1 MAITPPPQMV
11 TVKKWM
17 ETTDSFRLIFNQ
29 IQSPF
34 NLKAA
39 FIPYD
44 SEETTAFEVAWIEL
58 VKDTF
63 ENLYET
69 MKLVPLYDFAD
80 STKNATAVI
89 KMMNE
94 IRLRS
99 ISLLHKYSLLAET
112 LPPISEA
119 LNEEDMKAY
128 LEFIVSNYKVHTEN
142 EYESWLGEVENE
154 TDGSI
159 THSRDYLATHNVS
172 NDSTVNNYMAND
184 QTSEPKWVSKT
195 ETDANLTT
203 TNTENN
209 ESDDEITTYDE
220 YKVTTRQKYN
230 ENDTSNLS
238 GKKFKQNKVG
248 FYNSGSMSKILTD
261 IRQYADFNI
270 LEQYVKDVTAHITA
284 YYA

>member
-1 MAITPPPQMV
+1 MIITPPPQMV

-39 FIPYD
+39 FIPYN
-44 SEETTAFEVAWIEL
+44 SEETTAFDVAWIEL

-80 STKNATAVI
+80 STKNATAVV
-89 KMMNE
+89 KMMSE

-119 LNEEDMKAY
+119 LNEEEMAAY

-142 EYESWLGEVENE
+142 EYDSWLGKVENE
-154 TDGSI
+154 TEGSI
-159 THSRDYLATHNVS
+159 THSRDYLSTHNVS

-184 QTSEPKWVSKT
+184 QTSEPKWVGKT

-209 ESDDEITTYDE
+209 ESDDETTTYDG
-220 YKVTTRQKYN
+220 YKITTKQLYN
-230 ENDTSNLS
+230 PNDKSNLS
-238 GKKFKQNKVG
+238 GKKFNQDKIG

>member
-1 MAITPPPQMV
+1 MTITPPPQMV
-11 TVKKWM
+11 TVRKWM
-17 ETTDSFRLIFNQ
+17 ETTDSFRLIFSQ

-44 SEETTAFEVAWIEL
+44 SEETTAFEIAWIEL

-69 MKLVPLYDFAD
+69 MKLVPLYDFVD
-80 STKNATAVI
+80 PTKNATAVV
-89 KMMNE
+89 KMMDE

-112 LPPISEA
+112 LPPISGA
-119 LNEEDMKAY
+119 LNKKDMKAY
-128 LEFIVSNYKVHTEN
+128 LEFIISNYKVHTEN
-142 EYESWLGEVENE
+142 EYDSWLGEIENK
-154 TDGSI
+154 TTGSI
-159 THSRDYLATHNVS
+159 NHSRDYLATHNVS
-172 NDSTVNNYMAND
+172 NDSTVNNFMAND
-184 QTSEPKWVSKT
+184 QTSEPKWVGKT
-195 ETDANLTT
+195 VTDANLTT

-209 ESDDEITTYDE
+209 ESDDESTTYKD
-220 YKVTTRQKYN
+220 YKVTTTQKYN
-230 ENDTSNLS
+230 KDNTSNLS
-238 GKKFKQNKVG
+238 GKKFKQDKVG

-270 LEQYVKDVTAHITA
+270 LEQYVKDVTSHITA

>member
-1 MAITPPPQMV
+1 MTITPPPQMV
-11 TVKKWM
+11 TVRKWM
-17 ETTDSFRLIFNQ
+17 ETTDSFRLIFSQ

-44 SEETTAFEVAWIEL
+44 SEETTAFEIAWIEL

-80 STKNATAVI
+80 PTKNATAVV
-89 KMMNE
+89 KMMDE

-112 LPPISEA
+112 LPPVSEA
-119 LNEEDMKAY
+119 LNKEDMKKY
-128 LEFIVSNYKVHTEN
+128 LEFIISNYKVHTEN
-142 EYESWLGEVENE
+142 NYDSWLGQIENE
-154 TDGSI
+154 TSGSI
-159 THSRDYLATHNVS
+159 THSRDYLSTHNVS
-172 NDSTVNNYMAND
+172 NDSTVNNFMAND
-184 QTSEPKWVSKT
+184 QTSEPKWVGKT

-209 ESDDEITTYDE
+209 ESDDETTTYSG
-220 YKVTTRQKYN
+220 YIVTTRQKYN
-230 ENDTSNLS
+230 KDDESNLS
-238 GKKFKQNKVG
+238 GKKFKQDKVG

-270 LEQYVKDVTAHITA
+270 LEQYVKDVTSHITA

>member
-1 MAITPPPQMV
+1 MTIIPPPQMV
-11 TVKKWM
+11 TVRKWM
-17 ETTDSFRLIFNQ
+17 ETTDSFRLIFSQ
-29 IQSPF
+29 MQSPF

-44 SEETTAFEVAWIEL
+44 SEETTAFEIAWIEL

-80 STKNATAVI
+80 PTKNATAVV
-89 KMMNE
+89 KMMDE

-112 LPPISEA
+112 LPPVSET
-119 LNEEDMKAY
+119 LNKKDMKKY
-128 LEFIVSNYKVHTEN
+128 LEFIISNYKVHTEN
-142 EYESWLGEVENE
+142 NYDSWLGEIENE
-154 TDGSI
+154 TNGSI
-159 THSRDYLATHNVS
+159 KRSRDYRSTHNVS
-172 NDSTVNNYMAND
+172 NDSTVNNFMAND
-184 QTSEPKWVSKT
+184 QTSEPKWVGKT
-195 ETDANLTT
+195 VTDADLTT

-209 ESDDEITTYDE
+209 ESDDDTTTYDN
-220 YKVTTRQKYN
+220 YKVTTTQKYN
-230 ENDTSNLS
+230 KDDESNLS
-238 GKKFKQNKVG
+238 GKKFKQDKVG

-270 LEQYVKDVTAHITA
+270 LEQYVKDVTSHITA

>member
-1 MAITPPPQMV
+1 MTIIPPPQMV
-11 TVKKWM
+11 TVRKWM
-17 ETTDSFRLIFNQ
+17 ETTDSFRLIFSQ

-44 SEETTAFEVAWIEL
+44 SEETTAFEIAWIEL

-80 STKNATAVI
+80 PTKNATAVV
-89 KMMNE
+89 KMMDE

-112 LPPISEA
+112 LPPISNS
-119 LNEEDMKAY
+119 LNKENMKKY
-128 LEFIVSNYKVHTEN
+128 LEFIISNYKVHTEN
-142 EYESWLGEVENE
+142 SYDSWLGQIENE
-154 TDGSI
+154 TSGSI
-159 THSRDYLATHNVS
+159 THSRDYLSTHNVS
-172 NDSTVNNYMAND
+172 TDSTVDNYLAND
-184 QTSEPKWVSKT
+184 ETSVPKHVSQTV
-195 ETDANLTT
+195 TDSNLNT

-209 ESDDEITTYDE
+209 ESDDETTTYSG
-220 YKVTTRQKYN
+220 YTVTTRQKYN
-230 ENDTSNLS
+230 KEDESNLS
-238 GKKFKQNKVG
+238 GKKFKQDKIG

-270 LEQYVKDVTAHITA
+270 LEQYVKDVTSHITA

>member
-1 MAITPPPQMV
+1 MTITPPPQMV
-11 TVKKWM
+11 TVRKWM
-17 ETTDSFRLIFNQ
+17 ETTDSFRLIFSQ

-44 SEETTAFEVAWIEL
+44 SEETTAFEIAWIEL

-80 STKNATAVI
+80 PTKNATAVV
-89 KMMNE
+89 KMMDE

-112 LPPISEA
+112 LPPISNS
-119 LNEEDMKAY
+119 LNKETMKDY
-128 LEFIVSNYKVHTEN
+128 LEFIISNYKVHTEN
-142 EYESWLGEVENE
+142 NYDSWLGQIENE
-154 TDGSI
+154 TSGSI
-159 THSRDYLATHNVS
+159 THSRDYLSTHNVS
-172 NDSTVNNYMAND
+172 TDSTVDNYLAND
-184 QTSEPKWVSKT
+184 ETSVPKHVSQTV
-195 ETDANLTT
+195 TDSNLNT

-209 ESDDEITTYDE
+209 ESDDETTTYSG

-230 ENDTSNLS
+230 KDDESNLS
-238 GKKFKQNKVG
+238 GKKFKQDKVG

-270 LEQYVKDVTAHITA
+270 LEQYVKDVTSHITA

>member
-1 MAITPPPQMV
+1 MTITPPPQMV
-11 TVKKWM
+11 TVRKWM
-17 ETTDSFRLIFNQ
+17 ETTDSFKLIFSQ
-29 IQSPF
+29 MQSPF

-44 SEETTAFEVAWIEL
+44 SEETTAFEIAWIEL

-80 STKNATAVI
+80 PAKNATAVV
-89 KMMNE
+89 KMMDE

-112 LPPISEA
+112 LPPVSET
-119 LNEEDMKAY
+119 LNNEDMKKY
-128 LEFIVSNYKVHTEN
+128 LEFIISNYKVHTDN
-142 EYESWLGEVENE
+142 NYDSWLGEIENE
-154 TDGSI
+154 TSGSI
-159 THSRDYLATHNVS
+159 THSRDYRSTHNVS

-184 QTSEPKWVSKT
+184 QTSEPKWVGKT
-195 ETDANLTT
+195 VTDADLTT

-209 ESDDEITTYDE
+209 ESDDDTTTYDK

-230 ENDTSNLS
+230 KDDESNLS
-238 GKKFKQNKVG
+238 GKKFKQDKVG

-270 LEQYVKDVTAHITA
+270 LEQYVKDVTSHITA

>member
-1 MAITPPPQMV
+1 MTITLPPQMV

-29 IQSPF
+29 IVSPF

-44 SEETTAFEVAWIEL
+44 SEQTTAFDVAWIEL

-69 MKLVPLYDFAD
+69 IKLVPLYDFAD

-89 KMMNE
+89 KMMDE

-142 EYESWLGEVENE
+142 EYDSWLGEVENE
-154 TDGSI
+154 TTGSV
-159 THSRDYLATHNVS
+159 THSRDYLSTHNVS
-172 NDSTVNNYMAND
+172 TDSTVDNYLAND
-184 QTSEPKWVSKT
+184 ETSQPKLVSQTV
-195 ETDANLTT
+195 TDSNLNT

-209 ESDDEITTYDE
+209 ESDDETTSYNN
-220 YKVTTRQKYN
+220 YKITTRQIYD
-230 ENDTSNLS
+230 EDDTSKLS
-238 GKKFKQNKVG
+238 GKKFKQDKVG

-270 LEQYVKDVTAHITA
+270 LEQYVKDVTSHITA

>member
-1 MAITPPPQMV
+1 MTITPPPQMV
-11 TVKKWM
+11 TVRKWM

-39 FIPYD
+39 FIPYN
-44 SEETTAFEVAWIEL
+44 SEETTAFDVAWIEL

-80 STKNATAVI
+80 STKNATAVV
-89 KMMNE
+89 KMMSE

-112 LPPISEA
+112 LPPISES
-119 LNEEDMKAY
+119 LNKEDMKAY
-128 LEFIVSNYKVHTEN
+128 LEFIISNYKVHTEN
-142 EYESWLGEVENE
+142 EYGSWLGQIENE
-154 TDGSI
+154 TAGSI
-159 THSRDYLATHNVS
+159 AHSRNYLSTHNVS
-172 NDSTVNNYMAND
+172 NDSTVNNYIAND
-184 QTSEPKWVSKT
+184 QTSEPKWVGKT
-195 ETDANLTT
+195 VTDADLTT

-209 ESDDEITTYDE
+209 ESDDETTTYNN
-220 YKVTTRQKYN
+220 YKVTTKQKYN

-238 GKKFKQNKVG
+238 GKKFKQDKVG

-270 LEQYVKDVTAHITA
+270 LEQYVKDVTSHITA

>member
-1 MAITPPPQMV
+1 MIITPPPQMV
-11 TVKKWM
+11 TVRKWM
-17 ETTDSFRLIFNQ
+17 ETTDSFRLIFSR

-44 SEETTAFEVAWIEL
+44 SEETTAFEIAWIEL

-63 ENLYET
+63 ENLYEN

-80 STKNATAVI
+80 PTKNATAVV
-89 KMMNE
+89 KMMDE

-112 LPPISEA
+112 LPPVSEA
-119 LNEEDMKAY
+119 LNKEDMKEY
-128 LEFIVSNYKVHTEN
+128 LEFIISNYKVHTDN
-142 EYESWLGEVENE
+142 EYSSWLGEVVNE

-159 THSRDYLATHNVS
+159 THSRDYLSTHNVS

-184 QTSEPKWVSKT
+184 QTSEPKWVGKT

-209 ESDDEITTYDE
+209 ESDDETTTYDE
-220 YKVTTRQKYN
+220 YKVTTKQKYD
-230 ENDTSNLS
+230 ENDESNLS
-238 GKKFKQNKVG
+238 GKKFKQDKVG

-270 LEQYVKDVTAHITA
+270 LEQYVKDVTSHITA

>member
-1 MAITPPPQMV
+1 MTITPPPQMV
-11 TVKKWM
+11 TVRKWM
-17 ETTDSFRLIFNQ
+17 ETTDSFRLIFSQ

-44 SEETTAFEVAWIEL
+44 SEETTAFEIAWIEL

-80 STKNATAVI
+80 PTKNATAVV
-89 KMMNE
+89 KMMDE

-112 LPPISEA
+112 LPPISNS
-119 LNEEDMKAY
+119 LNKETMKAY
-128 LEFIVSNYKVHTEN
+128 LEFIISNYKVHTEN
-142 EYESWLGEVENE
+142 EYDSWLGEIENK
-154 TDGSI
+154 TTGSI
-159 THSRDYLATHNVS
+159 NHSRDYLATHNVS
-172 NDSTVNNYMAND
+172 NDSTVNNFMAND
-184 QTSEPKWVSKT
+184 QTSEPKWVGKT

-209 ESDDEITTYDE
+209 ESDDESTTYKD
-220 YKVTTRQKYN
+220 YKVTTTQKYN
-230 ENDTSNLS
+230 KDNTSNLS
-238 GKKFKQNKVG
+238 GKKFKQDKVG

-270 LEQYVKDVTAHITA
+270 LEQYVKDVTSHITA

>member
-1 MAITPPPQMV
+1 MTITPPPQMV
-11 TVKKWM
+11 TVRKWM
-17 ETTDSFRLIFNQ
+17 ETTDSFKLIFNQ
-29 IQSPF
+29 IRSPF

-39 FIPYD
+39 FIPYN
-44 SEETTAFEVAWIEL
+44 SEETTAFDVAWIEL

-69 MKLVPLYDFAD
+69 MKLVPLYDFVD

-119 LNEEDMKAY
+119 LNEEDMKKY
-128 LEFIVSNYKVHTEN
+128 LEFIISNYKVHTEN
-142 EYESWLGEVENE
+142 KYDSWLGRIENE
-154 TDGSI
+154 TTGSI
-159 THSRDYLATHNVS
+159 NHKRDYRSTHNVS
-172 NDSTVNNYMAND
+172 NDSTVNNFMAND
-184 QTSEPKWVSKT
+184 QTSEPKWVGKT
-195 ETDANLTT
+195 VTDADLTT

-209 ESDDEITTYDE
+209 ESDDDTTTYNN
-220 YKVTTRQKYN
+220 YKITTRQLYN
-230 ENDTSNLS
+230 PNDKSNLS
-238 GKKFKQNKVG
+238 GKNFNQDKVG

>member
-1 MAITPPPQMV
+1 MIITPPPQMV

-112 LPPISEA
+112 LPPISKA
-119 LNEEDMKAY
+119 LNDEDMKAY

-142 EYESWLGEVENE
+142 EYESWLGEIENE

-159 THSRDYLATHNVS
+159 THSRDYLTTHNVS
-172 NDSTVNNYMAND
+172 NNSTVNNYIAND
-184 QTSEPKWVSKT
+184 QTSEPKWVGKT
-195 ETDANLTT
+195 ETDANLNT

-209 ESDDEITTYDE
+209 ESDDETTTYDE
-220 YKVTTRQKYN
+220 YKVTTRQKYD
-230 ENDTSNLS
+230 ENNTSNLS
-238 GKKFKQNKVG
+238 GKKFKQDKIG

>member
-1 MAITPPPQMV
+1 MIITPPPQMV
-11 TVKKWM
+11 TVKQWM
-17 ETTDSFRLIFNQ
+17 ETTESFKLIFNQ

-44 SEETTAFEVAWIEL
+44 SEATTAFDVAWIEL

-69 MKLVPLYDFAD
+69 MKLVPLYDFED
-80 STKNATAVI
+80 QTKNATAVI

-119 LNEEDMKAY
+119 LNEEDMKEY
-128 LEFIVSNYKVHTEN
+128 LKFIISNYKVHTEN
-142 EYESWLGEVENE
+142 EYDSWLGKVENE

-159 THSRDYLATHNVS
+159 THKRDYRSTHKVS
-172 NDSTVNNYMAND
+172 NDSTVNNYVAND
-184 QTSEPKWVSKT
+184 QTSEPKWVGKT
-195 ETDANLTT
+195 VTDADLTT

-209 ESDDEITTYDE
+209 ESDDDTTTYNNYKITTN
-220 YKVTTRQKYN
+220 QLYN
-230 ENDTSNLS
+230 PNDKSNLS
-238 GKKFKQNKVG
+238 GKKFKQDKIG

>member
-1 MAITPPPQMV
+1 MTITPPPQMV
-11 TVKKWM
+11 TVRKWM

-39 FIPYD
+39 FIPYN
-44 SEETTAFEVAWIEL
+44 SEETTAFDVAWIEL

-80 STKNATAVI
+80 STKNATTVI

-128 LEFIVSNYKVHTEN
+128 LEFIISNYKVHTGN
-142 EYESWLGEVENE
+142 EYISWLGEIENE

-159 THSRDYLATHNVS
+159 THSRDYLSTHNVS

-184 QTSEPKWVSKT
+184 QTSEPKWVGKT

-209 ESDDEITTYDE
+209 ESDDETTTYDE

-230 ENDTSNLS
+230 KNDESNLS
-238 GKKFKQNKVG
+238 GKKFKQDKIG

>member
-1 MAITPPPQMV
+1 MTITPPPQMV
-11 TVKKWM
+11 TVRKWM
-17 ETTDSFRLIFNQ
+17 ETTDSFRLIFSQ
-29 IQSPF
+29 MQSPF

-44 SEETTAFEVAWIEL
+44 SEETTAFEIAWIEL

-69 MKLVPLYDFAD
+69 MKLVPLYDFVD
-80 STKNATAVI
+80 PTKNATAVV
-89 KMMNE
+89 KMMDE

-112 LPPISEA
+112 LPPVSEA
-119 LNEEDMKAY
+119 LNKEDMKKY
-128 LEFIVSNYKVHTEN
+128 LEFIISNYKVHTEN
-142 EYESWLGEVENE
+142 NYDSWLGEIENE
-154 TDGSI
+154 TNGSI
-159 THSRDYLATHNVS
+159 TRSRDYRSTHNVS
-172 NDSTVNNYMAND
+172 NDSTVNNYVAND
-184 QTSEPKWVSKT
+184 QTSEPKWVGKT
-195 ETDANLTT
+195 VTDADLTT

-209 ESDDEITTYDE
+209 ESDDDTTTYDK

-230 ENDTSNLS
+230 KDNESNLS
-238 GKKFKQNKVG
+238 GKKFKQDKIG

-270 LEQYVKDVTAHITA
+270 LEQYVKDVTSHITA

>member
-1 MAITPPPQMV
+1 MIITPPPQMV

-17 ETTDSFRLIFNQ
+17 ETTESFKLIFNQ

-44 SEETTAFEVAWIEL
+44 SEATTAFDVAWIEL

-69 MKLVPLYDFAD
+69 MKLVPLYDFED
-80 STKNATAVI
+80 QTKNATAVI

-119 LNEEDMKAY
+119 LNEEDMKEY
-128 LEFIVSNYKVHTEN
+128 LEFIISNYKVHTEN
-142 EYESWLGEVENE
+142 EYDSWLGKVENE

-159 THSRDYLATHNVS
+159 THKRDYRSTHNVS

-184 QTSEPKWVSKT
+184 QTSEPKWVGKT
-195 ETDANLTT
+195 VTDADLTT

-209 ESDDEITTYDE
+209 ESDDDTTTYNNYKITT
-220 YKVTTRQKYN
+220 KQLYN
-230 ENDTSNLS
+230 PNDKSNLS
-238 GKKFKQNKVG
+238 GKKFKQDKVG

-261 IRQYADFNI
+261 IQQYADFNI